1 MIDKVVIAAY
11 KHDFWLAEICMA
23 SVRYY
28 YPQIPIALVFDFSK
42 GAADF
47 SFAQKHYQIEII
59 DLPIKKF
66 GWGLSK
72 IEFLF
77 LQKKMRVLVLDAD
90 TVFTGYVLDYL
101 KAYTQDFV
109 VSADHH
115 SEPYAQ
121 WMSECY
127 FNYHLLQQQDANFS
141 FPGYSFNTGQF
152 IATTGLL
159 NRAHFEDVISWK
171 EYPEIKRPDIFACV
185 DQGILNYVLP
195 KQESAGNISIGKA
208 DFLLGIRYPVVAQIA
223 VDDLQRTAT
232 RYPSVL
238 HWAGS
243 NTKSLRLMHRND
255 ILRYYRNMKRS
266 KIAILLMELND
277 LKLYFDFQQ
286 ERVIQK
292 LKRLFVGR

>member
-1 MIDKVVIAAY
+1 MIDKIVIATY

-28 YPQIPIALVFDFSK
+28 YPQIPIAVVFDFSK
-42 GAADF
+42 GEADF
-47 SFAQKHYQIEII
+47 SFAKKQYQIEII

-72 IEFLF
+72 IEYFF
-77 LQKKMRVLVLDAD
+77 LQKKERVLVLDAD

-101 KAYTQDFV
+101 QKFTQDFV
-109 VSADHH
+109 VSADPH

-121 WMSECY
+121 WMNECY
-127 FNYHLLQQQDANFS
+127 FNYKLLQQQDAGFS

-159 NRAHFEDVISWK
+159 TRAHFEDVINWK

-195 KQESAGNISIGKA
+195 KQEAAGRISIGKA
-208 DFLLGIRYPVVAQIA
+208 DFLIGIRYPVVDQITLA
-223 VDDLQRTAT
+223 DLQRAGAS
-232 RYPSVL
+232 YPSVL

-243 NTKSLRLMHRND
+243 ETKSLRLMLRND
-255 ILRYYRNMKRS
+255 ILRFYRNMGRS
-266 KIAILLMELND
+266 KSGILLLELQD
-277 LKLYFDFQQ
+277 MKRYVQFQQ
-286 ERVIQK
+286 QRIMKK
-292 LKRLFVGR
+292 LKRLFLGK